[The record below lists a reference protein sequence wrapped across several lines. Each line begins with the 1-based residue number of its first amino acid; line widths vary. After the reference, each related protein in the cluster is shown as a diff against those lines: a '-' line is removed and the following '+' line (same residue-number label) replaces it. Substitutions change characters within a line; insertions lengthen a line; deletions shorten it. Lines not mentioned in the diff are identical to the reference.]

1 MNRSY
6 CFGTGREAFSK
17 VVLPGTINYPDPVVP
32 GPGTY
37 ENPLVIGNH
46 SKKFSMYEK
55 LQNNDVQLIEKKK
68 GVPGP
73 GTYEE
78 KLQIDKYGKYIISSY
93 GYVTLC
99 NNFA

>member
-1 MNRSY
+1 
-6 CFGTGREAFSK
+6 
-17 VVLPGTINYPDPVVP
+17 
-32 GPGTY
+32 
-37 ENPLVIGNH
+37 
-46 SKKFSMYEK
+46 MYEK